1 MSRFAHENPK
11 IRAHLELQERKD
23 KLESVMRS
31 LQGLVNLQN
40 EGGLGGRG
48 RSNRDRKDSGL
59 FTKFF

>member
-1 MSRFAHENPK
+1 MSRFARENPK

-31 LQGLVNLQN
+31 LQGLKNLQN
-40 EGGLGGRG
+40 EGAGGISSRDRG
-48 RSNRDRKDSGL
+48 RRDGGL

>member
-1 MSRFAHENPK
+1 MGRFARENPK

-31 LQGLVNLQN
+31 LQGLVNLQA
-40 EGGLGGRG
+40 EKGGQAGSGRK
-48 RSNRDRKDSGL
+48 KDAGL